1 MVEQALGGVYLVLS
15 LLGLTLYLT
24 RKWVVVYKKGGGGTK
39 KLPPSPRKLPILG
52 NLHQVSD
59 LGHGP
64 LELLGRKYG
73 PIMLLQMG
81 SKPVIIVQSA
91 DAAREIMK
99 TNDLLFADRPHTVT
113 TKRLCYNLKDMSV
126 APYGEHWRN
135 LRSITT
141 LKLLSAKMV
150 QSFDFI
156 RHEETSLLMEEIK
169 NSASRPQPVN
179 LSRLFWSLANDV
191 ICRAVFGRK
200 YSSQSHSQSQG
211 DDEFLTLLGEVC
223 ELFGCVT
230 IGEFIPWLWWLSYVN
245 GFNAR
250 LEKAAAK
257 IDHFLDGIF
266 QERMVDNNNNNN
278 NNNTNNLQ
286 QSGGDWDNFF
296 DILVHIYKENQA
308 QGLLSI
314 DRDAIKALVLD
325 LLDAGTDTTS
335 ANLEWAMAE
344 LLRNP
349 KVLRKLQNEVRE
361 TTKDKEK
368 ITETELKQMQY
379 LKAVVK
385 ETLRLHPPIATAG
398 RSAREDVKVMGYDI
412 PRGTMV
418 LINNWAIGRDPKFWC
433 EPDKFMPER
442 FLNNNNSSMDFKGLD
457 FNYIPFGAGRRG
469 CPGISFAIANIE
481 HVLASLVRNFDWEL
495 PDGTEPR
502 DLDMTEHPGT
512 AVHRKSPLL
521 AVATP
526 TRCYF

>member
-15 LLGLTLYLT
+15 LLGLTVLYLT

-169 NSASRPQPVN
+169 NSAQPVN

-200 YSSQSHSQSQG
+200 YSSQSQGEGG
-211 DDEFLTLLGEVC
+211 DDQFLTLLGE
-223 ELFGCVT
+223 
-230 IGEFIPWLWWLSYVN
+230 
-245 GFNAR
+245 A
-250 LEKAAAK
+250 
-257 IDHFLDGIF
+257 
-266 QERMVDNNNNNN
+266 
-278 NNNTNNLQ
+278 
-286 QSGGDWDNFF
+286 
-296 DILVHIYKENQA
+296 
-308 QGLLSI
+308 
-314 DRDAIKALVLD
+314 
-325 LLDAGTDTTS
+325 
-335 ANLEWAMAE
+335 
-344 LLRNP
+344 
-349 KVLRKLQNEVRE
+349 
-361 TTKDKEK
+361 
-368 ITETELKQMQY
+368 
-379 LKAVVK
+379 
-385 ETLRLHPPIATAG
+385 
-398 RSAREDVKVMGYDI
+398 
-412 PRGTMV
+412 
-418 LINNWAIGRDPKFWC
+418 
-433 EPDKFMPER
+433 
-442 FLNNNNSSMDFKGLD
+442 
-457 FNYIPFGAGRRG
+457 
-469 CPGISFAIANIE
+469 
-481 HVLASLVRNFDWEL
+481 
-495 PDGTEPR
+495 
-502 DLDMTEHPGT
+502 
-512 AVHRKSPLL
+512 
-521 AVATP
+521 
-526 TRCYF
+526 